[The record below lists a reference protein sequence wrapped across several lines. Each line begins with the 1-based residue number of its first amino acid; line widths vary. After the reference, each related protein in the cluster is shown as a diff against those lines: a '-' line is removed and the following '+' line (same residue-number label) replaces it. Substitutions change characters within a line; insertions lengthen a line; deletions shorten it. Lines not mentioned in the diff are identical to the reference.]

1 MRRLMLLL
9 AFLLLIASCGSGGT
23 KVSPS
28 LGASG
33 SEFALADTS
42 LMGEGHLVATVANS
56 ASELEVVVSVEG
68 ARGLKGAYFTLK
80 YPGEKYH
87 PTGVEFSERLGEA
100 DEVVSLAITA
110 R

>member
-1 MRRLMLLL
+1 MKRLAIICILLVL
-9 AFLLLIASCGSGGT
+9 ASCGGGGA

-56 ASELEVVVSVEG
+56 ASELEVGGSVEG

-100 DEVVSLAITA
+100 DEGGRRGAPH
-110 R
+110 